1 MGTQKRALRASCDK
15 CHQAKVKCVPTAVGC
30 QRCLDL
36 NSLCVHSPPGRSGRA
51 PAASRESG
59 VRAARILTPPQSNPS
74 RASSEHNASTTSA
87 NTRGSDDDND
97 RNSQVPSSAVD
108 FSNDSMLIIDEE
120 AGQMEPIDAMLSGW
134 FSMPGAAV
142 SPLYS
147 GDQTTEL
154 PEFATRLPSTFG
166 MTSPNPTAISDFAT
180 GEPMTQ
186 STVTAHPLVP
196 SHPTDVVSTKG
207 HGSTCACF
215 QTIIRALEKIQQTN
229 VRLFSLDVALSQN
242 KEALI
247 HICNALACISPHDS
261 TTRLLILVLLR
272 KALLLYHLLYQSRLR
287 DRRDMNR
294 KGDSPISSWPAWSS
308 LDTNMTSATQ
318 QHNPLSPSEHNQVP
332 TGPGATTARLTL
344 GSYQLDYADES
355 SLAKQILLL
364 DVNKVPRLL
373 ERLDRRACGLDEADG
388 LDLYNMLR
396 SALIAEFR
404 AIMTEVET

>member
-36 NSLCVHSPPGRSGRA
+36 NSPCVHSPPGRSGRA

-74 RASSEHNASTTSA
+74 RAPSEPNASTTSA
-87 NTRGSDDDND
+87 NTSGSGDDD
-97 RNSQVPSSAVD
+97 RHSRVPSSVAD
-108 FSNDSMLIIDEE
+108 FSNDSVLIIDDD
-120 AGQMEPIDAMLSGW
+120 ARQMEPIDAMLSDW
-134 FSMPGAAV
+134 FSMPGATS

-147 GDQTTEL
+147 GDQTAAL
-154 PEFATRLPSTFG
+154 PEFTARLPSAFA
-166 MTSPNPTAISDFAT
+166 MTSPNPTAISDFAA
-180 GEPMTQ
+180 GEPLTH
-186 STVTAHPLVP
+186 SAVTAHSLVP
-196 SHPTDVVSTKG
+196 SHPKDLVSTEG
-207 HGSTCACF
+207 QGSMCACF
-215 QTIIRALEKIQQTN
+215 QTIVRALEKIQQAN
-229 VRLFSLDVALSQN
+229 MQLFSLDVALSQN

-247 HICNALACISPHDS
+247 RICNALECVSPHDS

-294 KGDSPISSWPAWSS
+294 KGASPITSPPPWSS
-308 LDTNMTSATQ
+308 FDTNITSANQ
-318 QHNPLSPSEHNQVP
+318 QHNPLFPSEHNDVP
-332 TGPGATTARLTL
+332 TGPGATTAKLTL
-344 GSYQLDYADES
+344 GSYQLDHADES

-388 LDLYNMLR
+388 LDLYNMMR

-404 AIMTEVET
+404 AIMTQVER